1 MIHATLNALNEIPL
15 SEFVEKLKDIFEHSP
30 WVAQRAGEFRP
41 FSSCESLYERMVN
54 VVQTASE
61 EEKLNL
67 IQAHPHLGKTMSSFS
82 QSELKT
88 AGLSQLSEAEYELLL
103 DMNKEYVHR
112 FDFPFIL
119 TVRGINKDEILQAM
133 EDRLKNSKV
142 HVIHHFSFQ
151 IISIIRNC
159 LLLRRITNA

>member
-88 AGLSQLSEAEYELLL
+88 AGLSQLSEAEYKLFL
-103 DMNKEYVHR
+103 DN
-112 FDFPFIL
+112 FPFIL

-133 EDRLKNSKV
+133 EDRLKNSKE
-142 HVIHHFSFQ
+142 HVIHHFS
-151 IISIIRNC
+151 
-159 LLLRRITNA
+159 L